1 MYEDWY
7 DDDEFDSFE
16 KIRPKS
22 KPRSGKE
29 KMTAAARSYGKKADF
44 YQRAEVAV
52 NVIEGVGHAVKRGA

>member
-29 KMTAAARSYGKKADF
+29 KMTAADIIKEKRRERATEKEEMLSSENARD
-44 YQRAEVAV
+44 
-52 NVIEGVGHAVKRGA
+52 

>member
-29 KMTAAARSYGKKADF
+29 KMTATDLIKEKRRE
-44 YQRAEVAV
+44 RATEKEEMLSSE
-52 NVIEGVGHAVKRGA
+52 NVRD

>member
-7 DDDEFDSFE
+7 DDEDFDNFE

-29 KMTAAARSYGKKADF
+29 KMTAADIIKEKRRE
-44 YQRAEVAV
+44 RANEKEEMLSS
-52 NVIEGVGHAVKRGA
+52 EGGRD

>member
-7 DDDEFDSFE
+7 DDEEFDNFE

-29 KMTAAARSYGKKADF
+29 KMTAADLIKEK
-44 YQRAEVAV
+44 QRERANEKEEMLSSE
-52 NVIEGVGHAVKRGA
+52 NVRD

>member
-7 DDDEFDSFE
+7 DDEEFDGFE

-29 KMTAAARSYGKKADF
+29 KMTAADLIKKKRRE
-44 YQRAEVAV
+44 RANEKEEMLSSD
-52 NVIEGVGHAVKRGA
+52 NVRD